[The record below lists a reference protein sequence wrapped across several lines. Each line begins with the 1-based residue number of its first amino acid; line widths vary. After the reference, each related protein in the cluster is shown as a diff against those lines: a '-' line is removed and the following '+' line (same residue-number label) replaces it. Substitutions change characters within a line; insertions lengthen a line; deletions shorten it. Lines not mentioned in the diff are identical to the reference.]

1 MRLVDQT
8 CPLPPSTNSSIPV
21 TKLESSDA
29 RKSAALAI
37 SPLSH
42 ASHRD
47 GGHDPCNGVCR
58 LPIDNRCIGRPR
70 TNNVGTNVTILE
82 IQGPGSDKRTESGLR
97 RALDTEGRRTL
108 DACNR
113 AVEDDRSAIFQQR
126 QGFLHCEQRS
136 LDVDAEELVKMFLSD
151 FAEGSKFSD
160 PGRVRRLMGD

>member
-1 MRLVDQT
+1 
-8 CPLPPSTNSSIPV
+8 
-21 TKLESSDA
+21 
-29 RKSAALAI
+29 
-37 SPLSH
+37 
-42 ASHRD
+42 
-47 GGHDPCNGVCR
+47 
-58 LPIDNRCIGRPR
+58 
-70 TNNVGTNVTILE
+70 VTILE